1 VDLRAEAAGVARV
14 KISIVVPSFQQGTF
28 IDETIR
34 SILGQEGVTIE
45 LIIIDGGSTDAT
57 LDVIRNFESRIAYW
71 ISEPDDGQADAINKG
86 LRHATGD
93 VVTWFGAD
101 DIYADGIFAAVH
113 DAWKKNPRAIYA
125 APVANFY
132 SRGKEMLLR
141 PHDLTLDNV
150 VQYWQRRSLWHD
162 PGLFWSRA
170 VIETVGEIDSALHYS
185 FDYDYLIRA
194 LQHFDVEYV
203 DHLAAGFRLHRD
215 SKSIAQSEQ
224 MMKETAAVSSRYWP
238 LVQNIDREGFAR
250 SEHTARVR
258 RGASHLI
265 RGKRDGFA
273 LLGRALRE
281 RPFAAIAQLAWLGPT
296 VLMERLRRFLPT
308 RYL

>member
-1 VDLRAEAAGVARV
+1 M
-14 KISIVVPSFQQGTF
+14 KISVVIPSFQTGRF
-28 IDETIR
+28 IEETIR
-34 SILGQEGVTIE
+34 SIVTQEGATVE

-57 LDVIRNFESRIAYW
+57 LDIIRKYESQIAYW
-71 ISEPDDGQADAINKG
+71 VSEPDRGQGDAINKG

-101 DIYADGIFAAVH
+101 DIYVEGIFAAVH
-113 DAWKKNPRAIYA
+113 EAWKKNPRAIYA

-132 SRGKEMLLR
+132 SRGREILLR
-141 PHDLTLDNV
+141 PHDLTLENV

-170 VIETVGEIDSALHYS
+170 VIETVGEIDVSLHYS
-185 FDYDYLIRA
+185 FDYDYIIRA
-194 LQHFDVEYV
+194 LQHFEVEYV
-203 DHLAAGFRLHRD
+203 DHVAAGFRLHGD
-215 SKSIAQSEQ
+215 SKSISQSEK
-224 MMKETAAVSSRYWP
+224 MMRETAVVSQRYWP
-238 LVQNIDREGFAR
+238 LLKNVDREGFER

-273 LLGRALRE
+273 LIGRGLRE
-281 RPFAAIAQLAWLGPT
+281 RPLSTIVQLVLLPPT
-296 VLMERLRRFLPT
+296 VLIERLRRLLPT
-308 RYL
+308 RYV